1 MSWGVSEDLLCKKL
15 AGLDSVKCA
24 EGEGTGDGTVRGNCM
39 TVVSIWR
46 IHGF

>member
-24 EGEGTGDGTVRGNCM
+24 EEGTGDGTVRGNCM